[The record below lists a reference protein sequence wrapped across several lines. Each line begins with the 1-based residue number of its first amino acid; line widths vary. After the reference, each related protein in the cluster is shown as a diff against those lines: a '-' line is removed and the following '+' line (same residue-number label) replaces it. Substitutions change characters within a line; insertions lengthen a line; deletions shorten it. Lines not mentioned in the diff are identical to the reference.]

1 MARKVNY
8 SKKIEKIKDLLDEL
22 VPVIDNTSEDVEEV
36 EETTKKKFKITDID
50 FESEDVATLMKI
62 QSRLVRTISRKMK
75 Q

>member
-36 EETTKKKFKITDID
+36 EET
-50 FESEDVATLMKI
+50 
-62 QSRLVRTISRKMK
+62 ISRKMK

>member
-22 VPVIDNTSEDVEEV
+22 VPGIDNSSEDIEEV
-36 EETTKKKFKITDID
+36 EETAKKKFKITDID
-50 FESEDVATLMKI
+50 FESEDVATLIKI